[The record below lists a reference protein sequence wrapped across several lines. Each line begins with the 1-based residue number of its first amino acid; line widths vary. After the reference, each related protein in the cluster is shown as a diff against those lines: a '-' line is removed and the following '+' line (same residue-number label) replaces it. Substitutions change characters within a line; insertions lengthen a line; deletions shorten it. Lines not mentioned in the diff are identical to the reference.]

1 MKESPEL
8 AMAIAAE
15 HLIQVFY
22 THGSKLEQSEVATD
36 VSKYLKN
43 IHSTQIWYW
52 PAKIYLPRFSVKANC
67 NSFSGAFW
75 FVSYVVQFG
84 LVTKKLNPTG
94 CAL

>member
-36 VSKYLKN
+36 VSKYLKTYILHRSN
-43 IHSTQIWYW
+43 ID
-52 PAKIYLPRFSVKANC
+52 LPRFIYLDL
-67 NSFSGAFW
+67 
-75 FVSYVVQFG
+75 VSKQIVTPFLVLFG
-84 LVTKKLNPTG
+84 LLVSTIWHSH
-94 CAL
+94 

>member
-43 IHSTQIWYW
+43 I
-52 PAKIYLPRFSVKANC
+52 
-67 NSFSGAFW
+67 
-75 FVSYVVQFG
+75 
-84 LVTKKLNPTG
+84 PTFYTDPI
-94 CAL
+94 LY

>member
-36 VSKYLKN
+36 VSKYSLHKFYILK
-43 IHSTQIWYW
+43 IWYLAHLSDLGFVTNEIVLF
-52 PAKIYLPRFSVKANC
+52 PDFIYNFQCIQK
-67 NSFSGAFW
+67 
-75 FVSYVVQFG
+75 Y
-84 LVTKKLNPTG
+84 
-94 CAL
+94 